1 MNPIESILSRYPLM
15 VLDCALGT
23 EIAKRGFDTND
34 SLWSAKAL
42 YERPELIREI
52 FEEYYDQGADLVAT
66 ASYQATIPG
75 FEAKGFSHDESA
87 DLIRKSVVI
96 AREARDASWSRHSGE
111 NRPKPI
117 VAASVGPYGAYL
129 ANGSEYTGDY
139 SLTRKE
145 LADFHAERLALLLE
159 ERPEIVA
166 IETIPLLREAQAVLD
181 VLKDTPEAS
190 AWVAF
195 SCKNGKE
202 TCGGDSVYEAARSSP
217 RSASTAPRPSM

>member
-1 MNPIESILSRYPLM
+1 MP
-15 VLDCALGT
+15 
-23 EIAKRGFDTND
+23 AKR
-34 SLWSAKAL
+34 
-42 YERPELIREI
+42 
-52 FEEYYDQGADLVAT
+52 
-66 ASYQATIPG
+66 
-75 FEAKGFSHDESA
+75 
-87 DLIRKSVVI
+87 
-96 AREARDASWSRHSGE
+96 RDASWSRHSGE
-111 NRPKPI
+111 NRPEADRSGFCRPLWRLSGKRR
-117 VAASVGPYGAYL
+117 
-129 ANGSEYTGDY
+129 EYTGDY

-202 TCGGDSVYEAARSSP
+202 TCGGDSVYEAAKALDSNP
-217 RSASTAPRPSM
+217 QLAAIGINCTAPQYVASLIQEVRRGTSKPIICYPNTGESYNPATKTWFGSPLPVPRVCADLVRGGCPRDRRLLPRDSSRHSRYRGIPC